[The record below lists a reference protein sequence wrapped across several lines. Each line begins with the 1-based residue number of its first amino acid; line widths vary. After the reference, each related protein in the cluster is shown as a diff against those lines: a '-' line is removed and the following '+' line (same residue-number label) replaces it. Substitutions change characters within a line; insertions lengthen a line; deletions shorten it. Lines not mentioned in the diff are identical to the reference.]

1 MSQST
6 QNKLSNKVVEKTI
19 SASIK
24 KEIAAVSIGTTTR
37 KGNKELKFLTS
48 KIAKYPFN
56 DLEQARIAGAKLGR
70 HIAEIFQK
78 RGKKNLDGGIIQQI
92 YFQKE
97 LFSLAG
103 LSDPEPASNETSP
116 PETVTSTNLEQ
127 PTEEAQSQDGFA
139 DNAPALTTAES
150 TPEVQPDEESSPN
163 DAPALTTEEAEAH
176 TAEPT
181 SEVQSDEESSLN
193 DAPALT
199 TEEAEAHTAE
209 PTSEVQSDEESSPNE
224 ENSSQEVSETA
235 KPAE

>member
-6 QNKLSNKVVEKTI
+6 QNKLSNKVLEKTI

-24 KEIAAVSIGTTTR
+24 KEIAAASIGTTTR

-56 DLEQARIAGAKLGR
+56 DLEQARIAGAKLGQ
-70 HIAEIFQK
+70 HIAEIFQQ

-127 PTEEAQSQDGFA
+127 PTEEAEANTAESTPEVQPDEESSPND
-139 DNAPALTTAES
+139 APALTTAEAEANTAEP

-163 DAPALTTEEAEAH
+163 DAPALTTEEAEA
-176 TAEPT
+176 
-181 SEVQSDEESSLN
+181 N
-193 DAPALT
+193 
-199 TEEAEAHTAE
+199 TAE

-224 ENSSQEVSETA
+224 ENSSQEVSETT